1 MKKKLIFL
9 FLFQCLNGI
18 SQDLS
23 KEHISELNSLNLKT
37 DKLNLYDSNIQLKLN
52 EILTLERERKRKK
65 KKGIIYLSASVLFM
79 ASGIIASNSEKDLV
93 EAGGIANIVTG
104 GIIGGIS
111 IGMFSSSK
119 KKEKKR
125 DELIKLFE

>member
-1 MKKKLIFL
+1 
-9 FLFQCLNGI
+9 
-18 SQDLS
+18 
-23 KEHISELNSLNLKT
+23 
-37 DKLNLYDSNIQLKLN
+37 
-52 EILTLERERKRKK
+52 
-65 KKGIIYLSASVLFM
+65 M

>member
-1 MKKKLIFL
+1 MKKILIFL

-23 KEHISELNSLNLKT
+23 KENISELNSLNLKT
-37 DKLNLYDSNIQLKLN
+37 VKLNLYDSNIQLKLN

-65 KKGIIYLSASVLFM
+65 KKGIIYLSASVLFI
-79 ASGIIASNSEKDLV
+79 ASGIIASNSEKDFV
-93 EAGGIANIVTG
+93 EAGGIANIATG
-104 GIIGGIS
+104 VIIGGIS

-125 DELIKLFE
+125 DKLIKLFE